1 MVIRPMGKLLLLPD
15 HKMDQDIQVVSE
27 ILAKFTLLTWFLMK
41 MKISNNKVL

>member
-27 ILAKFTLLTWFLMK
+27 ILTKFGGVNLVSDK
-41 MKISNNKVL
+41 NENKQ